1 MSVPVQNNPPTQ
13 KRSRIVI
20 NLERARDA
28 MHFSPQG
35 QQFYGDGRR
44 RKKWPIVL
52 GILGVV
58 LIGLLVGGYF
68 YWQHYKTKPAYS
80 LALALDAA
88 QRDDAAVFDEVVDT
102 ERVAE
107 SFAPQMVDEATA
119 RLGTALT
126 PAMRQRVQ
134 ALIPTLL
141 PKIKDSLRD
150 EVMRHVKEAS
160 TRAQGKPFFLIALYL
175 PYIVDIKQQNDTA
188 TITAKANDRNIE
200 LTMQRSSDTR
210 WKIIAVKDPV
220 LANRLV
226 DDIAKYLPAIGT
238 DFGDEVRKQI
248 DKRLPG
254 ILPGT
259 GGNGRR

>member
-1 MSVPVQNNPPTQ
+1 MSAPVQNNPPTQ

-28 MHFSPQG
+28 MHLSPQG
-35 QQFYGDGRR
+35 QQFYGDGRKR
-44 RKKWPIVL
+44 RKWPIVL

-58 LIGLLVGGYF
+58 LLGLVVGGYF

-102 ERVAE
+102 EKVAE
-107 SFAPQMVDEATA
+107 SFVPQMVDGATN

-141 PKIKDSLRD
+141 PKIKDNVRD
-150 EVMRHVKEAS
+150 EVMKHVKEAS

-175 PYIVDIKQQNDTA
+175 PYIVDIKQQNDMATA
-188 TITAKANDRNIE
+188 TAKTNDRNIE

-210 WKIIAVKDPV
+210 WKIVAVKDPV

-226 DDIAKYLPAIGT
+226 DDIAKYLPAIGAGL
-238 DFGDEVRKQI
+238 GDDIRNQI

-254 ILPGT
+254 ILSGS
-259 GGNGRR
+259 GEKRK

>member
-1 MSVPVQNNPPTQ
+1 MSAPVQNNPPTQ

-28 MHFSPQG
+28 MHLSPQG
-35 QQFYGDGRR
+35 QQFYGDGRKR
-44 RKKWPIVL
+44 RRWPIVL
-52 GILGVV
+52 GILGIVIV
-58 LIGLLVGGYF
+58 GLVVGGYF

-102 ERVAE
+102 GKVAE
-107 SFAPQMVDEATA
+107 SFVPQMIDGATA

-134 ALIPTLL
+134 GLIPTLL
-141 PKIKDSLRD
+141 PKIKDSVRG
-150 EVMRHVKEAS
+150 EVMKHVKEAS

-188 TITAKANDRNIE
+188 TATAKVGERNIE
-200 LTMQRSSDTR
+200 LTMQRSGDTR

-226 DDIAKYLPAIGT
+226 DGIAPYLPAIGT
-238 DFGDEVRKQI
+238 GLGDDIRNQI

-254 ILPGT
+254 ILSGS
-259 GGNGRR
+259 GEKRK

>member
-1 MSVPVQNNPPTQ
+1 MSAPVQNTPPTQ

-20 NLERARDA
+20 DLERGRDA
-28 MHFSPQG
+28 LHASPHG
-35 QQFYGDGRR
+35 QQFYGAGGRR
-44 RKKWPIVL
+44 RKWPLVL
-52 GILGVV
+52 GIFGVV
-58 LIGLLVGGYF
+58 LVGLAVGGYF

-88 QRDDAAVFDEVVDT
+88 QRNDTAVFDEVVDT
-102 ERVAE
+102 DRVAE
-107 SFAPQMVDEATA
+107 SFAPQMIDEATA

-126 PAMRQRVQ
+126 PAMRQRVA
-134 ALIPTLL
+134 ALVPTLL
-141 PKIKDSLRD
+141 PKVKDSLRD
-150 EVMRHVKEAS
+150 EVMKHVKEAS

-188 TITAKANDRNIE
+188 TVGAKAGERNIE
-200 LTMQRSSDTR
+200 LTMQRSGDTR
-210 WKIIAVKDPV
+210 WKIVAVKDPV

-238 DFGDEVRKQI
+238 DLGDEIRKQI

-254 ILPGT
+254 ILSGPDGK
-259 GGNGRR
+259 RK